1 MAKGFNAAVW
11 PALNPATPD
20 PYISA
25 SDRGEMGTGR
35 FPVKIGGQ
43 SFWNGGREMATR
55 IGTAIRAAVLG
66 AGALLVAAGAAHAE
80 DAGTIKLGAA
90 VSLTGKY
97 SSNGVYTRNGYDLAV
112 KRINEHGGVKVGD
125 KTYKLEVVY
134 YDDESTPARGAQ
146 LAERLIQQ
154 DGVKYLLG
162 PYSSGLTEAMAP
174 VTEKYGVPMV
184 EANGAAI
191 SLFQKGYKYLF
202 AVLSTTDQYLKSAV
216 QLAAARAAD
225 PSKLKVALAFE
236 NDPFS
241 QDVRAGVTDDA
252 KKFGMKIV
260 VDDKLPPELN
270 DMSVTLTKVKLLKP
284 DILIVSGH
292 EKGAATAIRQI
303 ADQRVNVPLL
313 ATTHC
318 DSAQIAEKYG
328 KIAEYTLCAAQW
340 APSLAYSDAL
350 FGKASDYAALY
361 EKTYKELAP
370 YQAAES
376 SAAVQ
381 VFAEAFTRAGSLD
394 PKAVRDALSKTDMQS
409 FYGPIRF
416 DETGKNVA
424 KPTILYQV
432 QDGKYVVVYPEKWA
446 EAKLRAP
453 TPNWDQR

>member
-1 MAKGFNAAVW
+1 MRAKIKAA
-11 PALNPATPD
+11 
-20 PYISA
+20 I
-25 SDRGEMGTGR
+25 
-35 FPVKIGGQ
+35 
-43 SFWNGGREMATR
+43 
-55 IGTAIRAAVLG
+55 LG
-66 AGALLVAAGAAHAE
+66 AVASLALAGAAQAE
-80 DAGTIKLGAA
+80 DATIKLGAA

-112 KRINEHGGVKVGD
+112 KRINESGGVKVAG
-125 KTYKLEVVY
+125 KTYKLEVIY

-202 AVLSTTDQYLKSAV
+202 AVLTTTDQYLKGAME
-216 QLAAARAAD
+216 LAAGRAAD
-225 PSKLKVALAFE
+225 PSKLKVAMAFE

-252 KKFGMKIV
+252 KRFGMKIV

-270 DMSVTLTKVKLLKP
+270 DMSATLTKVKLLKP
-284 DILIVSGH
+284 DLLVVSGH
-292 EKGAATAIRQI
+292 EKGAATAVRQI
-303 ADQRVNVPLL
+303 ADQRVNVPML
-313 ATTHC
+313 AMTHC
-318 DSAQIAEKYG
+318 DSAQIAENLG
-328 KIAEYTLCAAQW
+328 KIAEYTLCGAQW
-340 APSLAYSDAL
+340 AASLTYSDAL

-361 EKTYKELAP
+361 QKTYNEAAP

-381 VFAEAFTRAGSLD
+381 VFADALTRAGSLD
-394 PKAVRDALSKTDMQS
+394 PKAVRDALSKTDIKS
-409 FYGPIRF
+409 FYGPIKF
-416 DETGKNVA
+416 DETGKNVG
-424 KPTILYQV
+424 KPTVILQV

-453 TPNWDQR
+453 TPTWDKR